1 MNTRLYNYKIFLII
15 HFNLKDG
22 VGKWPTEFDGKS
34 YHLQEVQ
41 TKNWW
46 KMTLNVKEI
55 QDFKKLSPEVQDEI
69 LRDME
74 NCELVLTYLSTP
86 SQEHAIY
93 AAKYNASKKTLK
105 CVDSAGEVEP
115 YPRVPIRDV
124 LHLYKVT
131 CTAVMD
137 KMENYGPNLGQGRP

>member
-1 MNTRLYNYKIFLII
+1 MFRIY
-15 HFNLKDG
+15 FNLKDG

-46 KMTLNVKEI
+46 IITLNVKEI
-55 QDFKKLSPEVQDEI
+55 QDFRKLSPEVQDEI

-74 NCELVLTYLSTP
+74 NCELVLNYYSTP
-86 SQEHAIY
+86 TRAHAIY
-93 AAKYNASKKTLK
+93 AENYNAEKKWLK
-105 CVDSAGEVEP
+105 CVNSSGEVDP
-115 YPRVPIRDV
+115 FPRILIRDV
-124 LHLYKVT
+124 LNLYKVT

-137 KMENYGPNLGQGRP
+137 KRENY